1 MESRKLRQI
10 NSKPRVSLKWV
21 RNLKLKVLV
30 ATGILLFI
38 TFSLTWAQEKEEKPT
53 LKLPEVEIVGEDKSK
68 LKREKGEIE
77 KPSLP
82 ESPLPWPEET
92 IQPEEE
98 EPVTSLKPPPYD
110 KISGGKK
117 RDERPPISALSSFK
131 LSYDSL
137 NTLYY
142 QYVYGQQTK
151 QTNYLLTM
159 ERKRSDGFSW
169 HDRANFDQFSRD
181 RLAGDISFYLNR
193 GNLSA
198 EMTYLGEDTFLP
210 YPDKED
216 QEKVK
221 ATSITLSGQIYTS
234 DRADLTFRTYFHE
247 SLFSGEEDSDNRL
260 IGADLGYHTYWLPAQ
275 NPLSLGLRAY
285 QDKVSDGDE
294 RFYTF
299 LYAESNSFL
308 IKPFLFDIGLE
319 LNGSDQEALEQID
332 FLIRF
337 SSPWGEKVTLF
348 AAAER
353 ELHIPTYGE
362 LYVESKYWRVN
373 HEIEPERI
381 MKYQLGAHRQ
391 LTETSSLKATL
402 FIKDVED
409 LIIWR
414 EDRDQLYK
422 PENMEEALLWGG
434 ELNLTHTIANRF
446 IQTLHY
452 QYTEAE
458 GKEKDDHIPHL
469 PVHKGELQ
477 VGYNDGE
484 LRIELGGEYV
494 SHRYADIGK
503 EKLDSY
509 MLLNVLISEKPGRN
523 LTLFMEGENLLDEED
538 ALERQ
543 DYPLPGLQVRAGVTV
558 KF

>member
-1 MESRKLRQI
+1 M
-10 NSKPRVSLKWV
+10 NSKHRVPTKWV
-21 RNLKLKVLV
+21 RNSKLEILV
-30 ATGILLFI
+30 ITGILLSF
-38 TFSLTWAQEKEEKPT
+38 TLSLAWAEKKEEKPT

-82 ESPLPWPEET
+82 ESFPPLPEEV

-98 EPVTSLKPPPYD
+98 ELVKPD
-110 KISGGKK
+110 RISREKK
-117 RDERPPISALSSFK
+117 KDERPPISALSSFK

-159 ERKRSDGFSW
+159 ERKRSDGFFW
-169 HDRANFDQFSRD
+169 HNRANFDQFSRD

-198 EMTYLGEDTFLP
+198 EIIYLGEDTFLP
-210 YPDKED
+210 YSDKED

-234 DRADLTFRTYFHE
+234 DSADLTFRTYFHE
-247 SLFSGEEDSDNRL
+247 SLFSGEEDSDNRI
-260 IGADLGYHTYWLPAQ
+260 IGTELRYHTYWLPAQ

-285 QDKVSDGDE
+285 QDKVSNGDK

-319 LNGSDQEALEQID
+319 LNGSDKEALEQVD
-332 FLIRF
+332 FLLRF

-348 AAAER
+348 AATER
-353 ELHIPTYGE
+353 EFHIPTYGE
-362 LYVESKYWRVN
+362 LYVESRYWRVN
-373 HEIEPERI
+373 HELEPERI

-391 LTETSSLKATL
+391 LTETSFLKATL

-414 EDRDQLYK
+414 EDTEHLYK

-434 ELNLTHTIANRF
+434 ELNLTYTIANRF
-446 IQTLHY
+446 VQTLNY

-458 GKEKDDHIPHL
+458 GQDKNDHVPHL
-469 PVHKGELQ
+469 PVHKVELQ

-484 LRIELGGEYV
+484 LGIELGGKYV
-494 SHRYADIGK
+494 GPRYADRK
-503 EKLDSY
+503 DREKKLDSY
-509 MLLNVLISEKPGRN
+509 TLLNARISEKLGRN
-523 LTLFMEGENLLDEED
+523 LTLFMEGENLLDKED
-538 ALERQ
+538 AEDRQ
-543 DYPLPGLQVRAGVTV
+543 GYPLPGLQVRAGVTV